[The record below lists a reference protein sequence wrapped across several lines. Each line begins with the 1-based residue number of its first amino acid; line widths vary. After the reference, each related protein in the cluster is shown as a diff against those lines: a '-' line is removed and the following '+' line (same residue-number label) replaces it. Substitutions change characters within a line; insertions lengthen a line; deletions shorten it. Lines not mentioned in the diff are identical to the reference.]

1 MSAMPNAD
9 YMRMLTDF
17 QAEGGVVGQN
27 ATKKLQEAQAIINAN
42 AGGGSPGFYNNQ
54 VAQTTQ
60 YPLGTGQNPFSFS
73 QGTTT
78 YSNYDPITNTIG
90 KSMGGIAGNI
100 NGGRLNV
107 ADLINPDN
115 VFQGDGVKNLNNAYY
130 NKNFA
135 NAFNQYQNQANVNT
149 GGNTGFDT
157 TLPTQNPA
165 TSPVT
170 GGLALG
176 GMLPPVSMPVSA
188 PIDYSQGGGGY
199 IGIQGGFDD
208 FGNINGSS
216 AANAAREQYYSN
228 TGFDTTL
235 PTQAPVATPTTVGL
249 TGIPSAPSS
258 IGAGEVALGGL
269 LGGLLGGGIN
279 LQNILGTAGQAYLGQ
294 EAISAPYE
302 VGRAGLEMAE
312 QVGTRA
318 LENTAFKPYTVTS
331 NLAKVGTDPAG
342 GFTTQLSPEQ
352 QALQNQIMGQA
363 GGFFNQLQADPAL
376 AQAQLYE
383 QMRAVQR
390 PEEERNR
397 LALEERMLSQGRLGL
412 GSAAYGGSSP
422 ELLAQ
427 ETARQEAMARAN
439 LGARQQALAEQQQTA
454 SLAGGLLSSGYTP
467 QSQALALLAASQ
479 VPAGYADLGRREGAG
494 RQATAGLSGIE
505 SLLQGTQ
512 LSQEAQLQLNKDL
525 LSTITGRQ
533 DPLTGSFGGGLLSSA
548 LQKLPSWLG
557 GGETSSTSDYSF
569 LADAL
574 DFGSANPSQIRDGL
588 MMGFTPDQIASAM
601 NDPTSFEDNIDFAG
615 SEYDY

>member
-1 MSAMPNAD
+1 MAVNM
-9 YMRMLTDF
+9 F
-17 QAEGGVVGQN
+17 
-27 ATKKLQEAQAIINAN
+27 
-42 AGGGSPGFYNNQ
+42 AGGTPGFYNNQ
-54 VAQTTQ
+54 ATQ
-60 YPLGTGQNPFSFS
+60 ATQFPLS
-73 QGTTT
+73 
-78 YSNYDPITNTIG
+78 
-90 KSMGGIAGNI
+90 
-100 NGGRLNV
+100 
-107 ADLINPDN
+107 
-115 VFQGDGVKNLNNAYY
+115 
-130 NKNFA
+130 
-135 NAFNQYQNQANVNT
+135 
-149 GGNTGFDT
+149 
-157 TLPTQNPA
+157 
-165 TSPVT
+165 
-170 GGLALG
+170 
-176 GMLPPVSMPVSA
+176 
-188 PIDYSQGGGGY
+188 
-199 IGIQGGFDD
+199 
-208 FGNINGSS
+208 
-216 AANAAREQYYSN
+216 

-235 PTQAPVATPTTVGL
+235 PTQAPVVAPVTGGL
-249 TGIPSAPSS
+249 TGMPSAPSS
-258 IGAGEVALGGL
+258 VGAGEVALGGV
-269 LGGLLGGGIN
+269 LGGLLGGGVD

-331 NLAKVGTDPAG
+331 NLARIGTDPVG
-342 GFTTQLSPEQ
+342 GFTAQLSPEQ

-390 PEEERNR
+390 PEEERQR

-467 QSQALALLAASQ
+467 QSQALELLKASQ
-479 VPAGYADLGRREGAG
+479 VPAGFADVGRREGAG

-557 GGETSSTSDYSF
+557 GGKTSSTSDYSF

-574 DFGSANPSQIRDGL
+574 DFGSATPSQINTGL
-588 MMGFTPDQIASAM
+588 LMGLSPAGIAAGTASGPDFS
-601 NDPTSFEDNIDFAG
+601 EEDFAG

>member
-54 VAQTTQ
+54 ATQTTQ

-115 VFQGDGVKNLNNAYY
+115 VFQGDGVQNLNNAYY

-135 NAFNQYQNQANVNT
+135 NAFNQYQNQPLATNT
-149 GGNTGFDT
+149 NEGGFSGVAQVITLGPDGQYYTNSGMDNLVGGNTGFDT

-170 GGLALG
+170 GGL
-176 GMLPPVSMPVSA
+176 
-188 PIDYSQGGGGY
+188 
-199 IGIQGGFDD
+199 
-208 FGNINGSS
+208 
-216 AANAAREQYYSN
+216 
-228 TGFDTTL
+228 
-235 PTQAPVATPTTVGL
+235 

-258 IGAGEVALGGL
+258 PGAGEVALGGL

-279 LQNILGTAGQAYLGQ
+279 LQNILGSAGQAYLGQ
-294 EAISAPYE
+294 EAISAPYK
-302 VGRAGLEMAE
+302 VGKAGLEMAE

-318 LENTAFKPYTVTS
+318 LENSAFKPYTVTS
-331 NLAKVGTDPAG
+331 NLAKVGTDASG
-342 GFTTQLSPEQ
+342 GFTAQLSPEQ

-383 QMRAVQR
+383 QIRAVQR

-439 LGARQQALAEQQQTA
+439 LSARTQALAEQQQTA

-494 RQATAGLSGIE
+494 RQATAGLAGIE

-557 GGETSSTSDYSF
+557 GGKTSSTSDYSF

-601 NDPTSFEDNIDFAG
+601 NDPTSFEDNIDYSG

>member
-1 MSAMPNAD
+1 MAAKM
-9 YMRMLTDF
+9 F
-17 QAEGGVVGQN
+17 
-27 ATKKLQEAQAIINAN
+27 
-42 AGGGSPGFYNNQ
+42 AGGTQGFYNNQ
-54 VAQTTQ
+54 ATQ
-60 YPLGTGQNPFSFS
+60 ATQFPLS
-73 QGTTT
+73 
-78 YSNYDPITNTIG
+78 
-90 KSMGGIAGNI
+90 
-100 NGGRLNV
+100 
-107 ADLINPDN
+107 
-115 VFQGDGVKNLNNAYY
+115 
-130 NKNFA
+130 
-135 NAFNQYQNQANVNT
+135 
-149 GGNTGFDT
+149 TGFDT

-494 RQATAGLSGIE
+494 RQATAGLAGIE
-505 SLLQGTQ
+505 ALLQGSKTAEANR
-512 LSQEAQLQLNKDL
+512 LAQLQNLTASL
-525 LSTITGRQ
+525 AGRQ
-533 DPLTGSFGGGLLSSA
+533 DPSTGDFAGGLLSS
-548 LQKLPSWLG
+548 LLG
-557 GGETSSTSDYSF
+557 GGGSIQDMLTFPTTATDSF
-569 LADAL
+569 LGGSNFLSSILLPEVTNPYDTGSLFSGYVPPAIPTNASQIDLGNIQAPD
-574 DFGSANPSQIRDGL
+574 DFGYQI
-588 MMGFTPDQIASAM
+588 
-601 NDPTSFEDNIDFAG
+601 
-615 SEYDY
+615 